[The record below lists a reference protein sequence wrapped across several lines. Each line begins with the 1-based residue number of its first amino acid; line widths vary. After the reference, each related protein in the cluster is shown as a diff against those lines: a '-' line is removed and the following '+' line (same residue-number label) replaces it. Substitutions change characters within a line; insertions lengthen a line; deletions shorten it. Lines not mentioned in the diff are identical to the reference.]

1 MGAVSSSKRSRQRD
15 WGARSGGSAAL
26 QLPRRCNFKEDGVPT
41 GRARAHWRRWW
52 PFVLL
57 VLAGAS
63 RWMLEGAR
71 PEAGSTLGSDALGCA
86 WAALV
91 LLLWARRSRDG
102 PGRARLWNALDWR
115 GLLAGALLF
124 GGPASAVLIGAKE
137 LDAGG
142 MVIALA
148 LTPVAVAIAAAAFG
162 IASADG
168 VAGRIWPGLAA
179 VAGLLLVLPEP
190 SLGAARGDVA
200 MLLAPALT
208 GAGAALFCATPLA
221 NTIQAGGLPAP
232 AAAFPRLTAA
242 FPRLTAAFPRLTAA
256 LTGGAA
262 LFGVAVAMRW
272 LVAGIKPVVALPAV
286 ACDGLVALL
295 AVLALLRLPAARW
308 SAQFVLVPLLVLI
321 EGIVLARPGMTAR
334 WLFGLGLLALASVY
348 LLLPA
353 VDETEDAASF
363 VPR

>member
-1 MGAVSSSKRSRQRD
+1 MVCRRGAAISGPLQFSRC
-15 WGARSGGSAAL
+15 
-26 QLPRRCNFKEDGVPT
+26 CNFKEGEVPT
-41 GRARAHWRRWW
+41 GRTRARWRRWW

-63 RWMLEGAR
+63 RWMLEGVR
-71 PEAGSTLGSDALGCA
+71 PEAGSTLASDALGCG

-91 LLLWARRSRDG
+91 LLLGARG
-102 PGRARLWNALDWR
+102 PHHGRARTRLLSALDWR

-137 LDAGG
+137 MDAVG

-162 IASADG
+162 SVTAER
-168 VAGRIWPGLAA
+168 VAGRIWPAVAA

-190 SLGAARGDVA
+190 SLGGARGDVA

-208 GAGAALFCATPLA
+208 GTGAALFCAAPLA
-221 NTIQAGGLPAP
+221 YTIQAGSLSGPEAGLSGPT
-232 AAAFPRLTAA
+232 AALPRATAA
-242 FPRLTAAFPRLTAA
+242 FPRPTAA
-256 LTGGAA
+256 LAGAAA
-262 LFGVAVAMRW
+262 LFLLAVAARW
-272 LVAGIKPVVALPAV
+272 LVGGIRPVVALPAV

-295 AVLALLRLPAARW
+295 AVVALARLSAVRW
-308 SAQFVLVPLLVLI
+308 SAQFVLVPLLILL

-334 WLFGLGLLALASVY
+334 WLFGLGLLALVSGY

-353 VDETEDAASF
+353 VEEPEVGVSF
-363 VPR
+363 VPRVPRVPR